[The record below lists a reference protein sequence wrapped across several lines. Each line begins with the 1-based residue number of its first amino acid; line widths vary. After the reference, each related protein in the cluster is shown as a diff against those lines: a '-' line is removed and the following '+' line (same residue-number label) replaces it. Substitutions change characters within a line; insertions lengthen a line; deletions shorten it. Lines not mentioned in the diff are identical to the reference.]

1 MNENDK
7 QAEPVGVEKFTA
19 LMVGENHGLIGPF
32 GSDFKGS
39 PEHYQRITVYTHPAQ
54 PVQPAVAQE
63 PVAKLKQWYDENQ
76 NLCRQFEMLKP
87 EWEGEAFAFEQAP
100 AQKVEPDFKAAYM
113 EWHDKTEWVQEKEDW
128 PFPVLGMHRA
138 DAMKK
143 YIEHLE
149 SNQSAPAVAVNE
161 QLLEALCKMTALYDA
176 MGCPRGPC
184 RILADAAIA
193 AAESSKKG
201 DE

>member
-1 MNENDK
+1 MDENK
-7 QAEPVGVEKFTA
+7 Q
-19 LMVGENHGLIGPF
+19 N
-32 GSDFKGS
+32 
-39 PEHYQRITVYTHPAQ
+39 
-54 PVQPAVAQE
+54 E

-128 PFPVLGMHRA
+128 PFSVLGMHRA

-149 SNQSAPAVAVNE
+149 GNRSDPAVAVNE
-161 QLLEALCKMTALYDA
+161 QLLEVLKEAF
-176 MGCPRGPC
+176 
-184 RILADAAIA
+184 RIFGSKCVDSTSLNWSLHAYEAIA
-193 AAESSKKG
+193 AAEAAKKG
-201 DE
+201 EKK